1 MKETQI
7 DGIYSCSLT
16 GRLNTIKMSVFPKTI
31 YLLNT
36 ITTKNSRKFFFF
48 KEINE
53 LIPKGSRIPKM
64 TLNKKY
70 KLAGLILCDFKMHNT
85 ATVVKAVSRI
95 LA

>member
-7 DGIYSCSLT
+7 NGIYSCSLT
-16 GRLNTIKMSVFPKTI
+16 GRLNTIKMSVFPKII
-31 YLLNT
+31 YLFNT
-36 ITTKNSRKFFFF
+36 ITTTNSRKLFFF

-64 TLNKKY
+64 TLKKKY

-85 ATVVKAVSRI
+85 ATVVKAVSRV